1 MDEIWEA
8 ATLFSY
14 WALELARSA
23 KKAEKKT
30 ISAAEKK
37 YEQLSFNHYFISIT
51 NQFSHDLGA
60 AQCIVS
66 QFVLISSNFWW
77 LSRKEKIWNKNESNE
92 NEPKPQTQLGVKN

>member
-1 MDEIWEA
+1 MRSCH
-8 ATLFSY
+8 TVQLLSSR
-14 WALELARSA
+14 ARSA

-66 QFVLISSNFWW
+66 QFVLISSNF
-77 LSRKEKIWNKNESNE
+77 
-92 NEPKPQTQLGVKN
+92 